1 MHYATQVTITFSCNR
16 SFMVFSNLL
25 ARFTLRYLTK
35 GLMVIPCELHQ
46 KKKNVFLGFLITGFS
61 VSDSNLLIPGRRP

>member
-1 MHYATQVTITFSCNR
+1 MHYSTQVTITFSCSR

-46 KKKNVFLGFLITGFS
+46 KCIFRFNNGVLSI
-61 VSDSNLLIPGRRP
+61 

>member
-46 KKKNVFLGFLITGFS
+46 KKKMYFWVF
-61 VSDSNLLIPGRRP
+61 